1 MSYKQK
7 RSRKPISLDDLRL
20 RATDAF
26 KAVEEV
32 ILSDDEDIDLNQKIN
47 AINALSGLISRYAK
61 LTEVHNLEK
70 RIKELEEKTN
80 MRKVS

>member
-7 RSRKPISLDDLRL
+7 RSRKPLELSDIKL

-26 KAVEEV
+26 KAVEEI
-32 ILSDDEDIDLNQKIN
+32 ILSDDAEPNQRIN

-61 LTEVHNLEK
+61 LVEVADLEK
-70 RIKELEEKTN
+70 RIEELEQKAGV
-80 MRKVS
+80 R